1 MKSEFL
7 QDVKD
12 LHEAFSIHVDK
23 DPKNRSII
31 VLATDNV
38 DGKKMMQMSIIGSN
52 VEIADSLLNFLGDK
66 EHEGIRRLVTGVLSK
81 KDNKSLRRISA
92 IMFFVQLAWL
102 CVLVWIWHFVGWSE
116 WANSFIS
123 NVLLMIWGLF
133 ITFRGWKRF

>member
-1 MKSEFL
+1 
-7 QDVKD
+7 
-12 LHEAFSIHVDK
+12 
-23 DPKNRSII
+23 
-31 VLATDNV
+31 
-38 DGKKMMQMSIIGSN
+38 MSIIGSN

>member
-38 DGKKMMQMSIIGSN
+38 DGKK
-52 VEIADSLLNFLGDK
+52 
-66 EHEGIRRLVTGVLSK
+66 
-81 KDNKSLRRISA
+81 
-92 IMFFVQLAWL
+92 
-102 CVLVWIWHFVGWSE
+102 
-116 WANSFIS
+116 
-123 NVLLMIWGLF
+123 
-133 ITFRGWKRF
+133 